1 MLADINLNAK
11 VAGLVMINAGV
22 HVSIAQVNLTIGD
35 VDAQLE
41 LIVRLGEYS
50 LVHIYGQ
57 GHVD

>member
-22 HVSIAQVNLTIGD
+22 QVSIAKVNLTN